1 MVKTSKANKYQKKPK
16 ISRRIS
22 KKIKFIRHSTKIKTI
37 TEPESPK
44 SKSTTENT
52 IKRENEINFEYSL
65 LNWSFIFLQQKSC
78 PQRNNKQFIR
88 DFINIIKNL
97 CINKNEFISWTVY
110 IDYFFSQ
117 SCRKISWDL
126 ETLLY
131 IGIYTKTKLNNKTF
145 NNDSITINS
154 EKMREINLELDK
166 KNINIIDFNKRYNSY
181 NNFAQKNQNT
191 YFDFNE
197 MVKYIYESNNYK
209 NVKKEK
215 DDQNEV
221 NKKKVNKKEVSKKD
235 VIKKDVIKKDII
247 KKEDNNIKTENK
259 NNNNDS
265 NYAINN
271 VLISFYPEPEPK
283 IIQSEDEIE
292 PDNDIAHFD
301 CEDLY
306 KYDNENLPEGD
317 AYLKLDS
324 SYENLMNVEDLFYFT
339 QK

>member
-1 MVKTSKANKYQKKPK
+1 MVKTIKANKCHKKPK

-22 KKIKFIRHSTKIKTI
+22 KKIKFIRHSTNIKNI
-37 TEPESPK
+37 IEPESPK

-78 PQRNNKQFIR
+78 PERNNKQFIR
-88 DFINIIKNL
+88 EFINIIKNL
-97 CINKNEFISWTVY
+97 CINKNEFISWTLY
-110 IDYFFSQ
+110 IDYFFSE

-131 IGIYTKTKLNNKTF
+131 IGIYTKTKF
-145 NNDSITINS
+145 NNDTSNDYGITINN
-154 EKMREINLELDK
+154 EKKKEINLELDK
-166 KNINIIDFNKRYNSY
+166 KNISLIEFNKRYNFY
-181 NNFAQKNQNT
+181 NNFAQKNKNT

-215 DDQNEV
+215 VD
-221 NKKKVNKKEVSKKD
+221 KKEVNKKEV
-235 VIKKDVIKKDII
+235 IKKEVNKKGVNKKEDN
-247 KKEDNNIKTENK
+247 KKEDNNIKIENK

-265 NYAINN
+265 KYSINN
-271 VLISFYPEPEPK
+271 AVISFYPEPEPK
-283 IIQSEDEIE
+283 IIQREDEIE
-292 PDNDIAHFD
+292 PDNNFAHFD

-306 KYDNENLPEGD
+306 KYDNEKLPEGD
-317 AYLKLDS
+317 ACLKLDS
-324 SYENLMNVEDLFYFT
+324 SFENLMNVEDFFYFT